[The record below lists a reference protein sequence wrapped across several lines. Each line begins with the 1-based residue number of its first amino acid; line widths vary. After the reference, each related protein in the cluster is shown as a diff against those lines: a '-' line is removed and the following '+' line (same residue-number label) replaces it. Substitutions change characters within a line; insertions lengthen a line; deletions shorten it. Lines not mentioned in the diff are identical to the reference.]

1 MGGRMDNKSLKGKK
15 LLDIIKQLDYEPIAE
30 DVFIESAN
38 KIFNKN
44 HDKIQFKLITE
55 INENLLNS
63 DEHTFIIYDPNGKFD
78 INDVSEAAE
87 DALKYIRE
95 NNKELTNKKINIIE
109 IFDSIKQRR
118 EVIEREVIGEKNIPR
133 SKEIRKKINE
143 HINDIFKD
151 ELNERKYSITNIKY
165 SDVVISNVDEKNVE
179 FEIEISDRVR
189 SLEQEYTLKLS
200 DVENDYITIESYVF
214 TASLNSIVELYNTLG
229 DNLFSKNVRIG
240 GIEDYIGVDDSI
252 KKTYERKP
260 EAFWFL
266 NNGISLMV
274 ESYESL
280 NMNVFDRI
288 KLCKF
293 ESISI
298 INGAQTV
305 KAVSEMYLKDKET
318 SKKAN
323 VLLRLYFYKKPEN
336 DESAKKD
343 MAFKEF
349 SEEVTVSLNKQ
360 KPIKQVDLAY
370 MTNFVKN
377 IQIIKNNYQIDND
390 ELGEFVFDFVRRG
403 EVESTNLHQYQLD
416 SFAKIVKSYLLKK
429 PGEARNQAYTTL
441 LRVDGNVNKSELDD
455 AIKLANE
462 DIFKQDFQEV
472 WDDIN
477 DIKDKISVF
486 RKYYAPVNFAM
497 KLKKYLSEYNYDE
510 TGNKITQIKRIINVY
525 YDNLCS
531 ESKDKSKII
540 LDNFSSYGI
549 LIMVSAV
556 INIINKF
563 NSDFE
568 KWQYSSFELYNK
580 NNKNMLK
587 FTELN
592 KTIEQVLDYV
602 VDFGV
607 HNNFDEDSEENNP
620 VNSNFWKKDILMNF
634 IEKKFIN
641 KNNV

>member
-1 MGGRMDNKSLKGKK
+1 MDNKSLKGEK
-15 LLDIIKQLDYEPIAE
+15 LLNIIKQLDYEPIAE
-30 DVFIESAN
+30 DVFIKSAN

-44 HDKIQFKLITE
+44 QDEIQFKLITE
-55 INENLLNS
+55 INENFLNS

-78 INDVSEAAE
+78 INDVSEAAKK
-87 DALKYIRE
+87 ALEYIRE
-95 NNKELTNKKINIIE
+95 NNKEFTNKKINIIE
-109 IFDSIKQRR
+109 IFDSIKQRH
-118 EVIEREVIGEKNIPR
+118 EVIEREAKEREVIGEKNIPR

-143 HINDIFKD
+143 HINDIFK
-151 ELNERKYSITNIKY
+151 EEPNERKYSITNIKY

-179 FEIEISDRVR
+179 LQIKISDRVR
-189 SLEQEYTLKLS
+189 SLEQEYCLKFS
-200 DVENDYITIESYVF
+200 NDKDGYITIKSYVF
-214 TASLNSIVELYNTLG
+214 TASLNSIVELYNIFG

-252 KKTYERKP
+252 KKTYERNP

-266 NNGISLMV
+266 NNGISLLV
-274 ESYESL
+274 ESYDSL
-280 NMNVFDRI
+280 DMNVFDRI
-288 KLCKF
+288 KLRKF

-305 KAVSEMYLKDKET
+305 KAVSEMYLKDKNI
-318 SKKAN
+318 SDKAN
-323 VLLRLYFYKKPEN
+323 VLLRLYFYKKSINDKSEKEN
-336 DESAKKD
+336 
-343 MAFKEF
+343 MAFREF

-360 KPIKQVDLAY
+360 KPIKQADLAY

-377 IQIIKNNYQIDND
+377 IQIIKNNYQIDN
-390 ELGEFVFDFVRRG
+390 EKLYEFVFDFVRRG
-403 EVESTNLHQYQLD
+403 EVESTNLYQYQLE

-441 LRVDGNVNKSELDD
+441 LRVDKSEPND
-455 AIKLANE
+455 AIKLVND

-477 DIKDKISVF
+477 DINDKISVF

-510 TGNKITQIKRIINVY
+510 TGNKTTQLKIIINKY
-525 YDNLCS
+525 YNKKYS
-531 ESKDKSKII
+531 ELEKKSKII

-563 NSDFE
+563 NSDFLNWE
-568 KWQYSSFELYNK
+568 YSSFELYNK
-580 NNKNMLK
+580 TNNNILK
-587 FTELN
+587 STELE
-592 KTIEQVLDYV
+592 KIMEQVLDYV
-602 VDFGV
+602 VDFGAD
-607 HNNFDEDSEENNP
+607 NNFDEDNEENNP
-620 VNSNFWKKDILMNF
+620 TDSNFWKKDIMMNF
-634 IEKKFIN
+634 IEETYREKHKK
-641 KNNV
+641 NV